1 MGMTPEELEAHVNK
15 ELVLKEEI
23 EVLKQRLRNTEYR
36 TKTEKSSISEQLQEK
51 RHELREHLGLA

>member
-15 ELVLKEEI
+15 ELALKEEI